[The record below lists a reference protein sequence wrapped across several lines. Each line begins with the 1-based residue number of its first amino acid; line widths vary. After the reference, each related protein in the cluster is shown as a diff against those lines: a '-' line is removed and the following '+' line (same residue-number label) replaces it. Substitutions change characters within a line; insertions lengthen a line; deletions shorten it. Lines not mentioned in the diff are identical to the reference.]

1 VINWLRTAPPT
12 EVRDTYRLLADL
24 TATGELAAPVEATY
38 ELKDYKQ
45 AVEHAAA
52 TGRSGKI
59 LFRLGGA

>member
-1 VINWLRTAPPT
+1 
-12 EVRDTYRLLADL
+12 
-24 TATGELAAPVEATY
+24 VEATY